1 MALKIYCICKTPKL
15 MVIIQI
21 FRTNPVKV
29 SLFHSPLVMCL
40 PLLDLFGM
48 TMRVNFPAAR
58 NSVVSLQGNFLTL
71 PCYGIQETL
80 VMNHLQGGA
89 PVR

>member
-1 MALKIYCICKTPKL
+1 MALKIYCRWKTPKS

-21 FRTNPVKV
+21 FRTHPVKV

-40 PLLDLFGM
+40 PFLDLFGM

-71 PCYGIQETL
+71 PCYGIHGTL